1 MAATAAAAGGTADL
15 LALQSS
21 IKRDPEGYRDEFL
34 LQYRHYRATLD
45 LFMLRPA
52 AAGAAAAGGADGNG
66 ADGDG
71 SGNAKAG
78 GGGSASAQGSAAD
91 AGGSRQLAEL
101 ATFVAHVSRC
111 FPAETAGFAVE
122 VAALLE
128 ARHAALDPALR
139 RALVKA
145 LVLLRNRGQ
154 LSPSALLP
162 LLFRLFRVEDRA
174 LRELLHRHIVA
185 DVRASNAKTRNERLN
200 RQLQSYLYGV
210 LQQQQQPRGGG
221 GGGGG
226 GDGGSGGNN
235 SNGGAGGN
243 NGGGGGS
250 SAADEA
256 AAKRALAVL
265 TELWRRGVWRDARC
279 VNVIA
284 SAVFHPSGRVML
296 GALRFFLGED
306 ERAAEADR
314 DDEDEDDE
322 NERDEEKRKNRAS
335 DRASAAAAAVQPSK
349 EDVYKAM
356 KKGTVSSKKKKQ
368 AKLKRVMT
376 SLRKQARREEA
387 AASGG
392 GGGSGGGAGGGGGA
406 GAYAGVGAGGVS
418 AKGSGGAFAA
428 LHLLHDP
435 QAFAERLFA
444 RLQACRERWE
454 TRLAALAVLSR
465 CVGAHRLLLPNLY
478 PWLMRYAQPHAR
490 DSAQVLA
497 ALAQACHDLVPPEA
511 LRPVL
516 RGLADNF
523 VSDRSR
529 PEAMVAGLRAV
540 REVSL
545 RCPLAMDAALLADL
559 AEYRRHRGDRE
570 VGTAARA
577 LVALFRELHPG
588 LLAKKDRGRAAAL
601 EAAANASA
609 GGGGAP
615 AYRAPAA
622 YGSASVAARV
632 AGADLL
638 QADLERRARGGG
650 SGSGDGED
658 RFDEEE
664 DDEDYGLDL
673 DSTESDEL
681 LEGMMA
687 REDAQLGVGKAGEGS
702 GEEEEE
708 GESEEEEGSGSGS
721 LEESGE
727 QEDDDEDEDEDE
739 DAEGEDD
746 APTGNKGEAAAAR
759 PAARAPQSGSLAD
772 LRRQLA
778 AAAAAKKKSKEE
790 EDEAAKKQQREEAGA
805 DGADG
810 AGAADAGAGAD
821 AALPLEAT
829 RILTAEDFARIRALR
844 RRQLVEGALARHG
857 LAPADK
863 DKAAGGDKNSKRGG
877 PLQAS
882 RAKRRRLLEAA
893 HAEADEALALEEARR
908 RAGERR
914 VDPASLEGRVKRRKD
929 KAERLESVLAGR
941 EGREFGSRASLKKLK
956 TGGLSERQKQKNKAL
971 PSAARTAQLRRRAD
985 EGRRRKS
992 AKNFKGHV
1000 RGN

>member
-1 MAATAAAAGGTADL
+1 MSAATAATTGAAGTGGSGSAAGATADL

-34 LQYRHYRATLD
+34 LQYRHYKATLD

-52 AAGAAAAGGADGNG
+52 AAGAAAAAADGG
-66 ADGDG
+66 
-71 SGNAKAG
+71 GNNTDAPTPTPTPTTT
-78 GGGSASAQGSAAD
+78 AD
-91 AGGSRQLAEL
+91 AGSSKQLSEL
-101 ATFVAHVSRC
+101 VAFVAQVSRC
-111 FPAETAGFAVE
+111 FPAETSGFAAE
-122 VAALLE
+122 VASLLE
-128 ARHAALDPALR
+128 LQHAALDPALR
-139 RALVKA
+139 RALVQA
-145 LVLLRNRGQ
+145 LILLRNRGQ
-154 LSPSALLP
+154 LPATALLP

-174 LRELLHRHIVA
+174 LRELLHKHIVA

-210 LQQQQQPRGGG
+210 LQQQ
-221 GGGGG
+221 
-226 GDGGSGGNN
+226 NN
-235 SNGGAGGN
+235 ATTTTTTTTT
-243 NGGGGGS
+243 

-306 ERAAEADR
+306 ERAGGDDSDSDAD
-314 DDEDEDDE
+314 DDEDGGGGGGHGGSNKKDAAA
-322 NERDEEKRKNRAS
+322 NNKSN
-335 DRASAAAAAVQPSK
+335 RASAAAQAVQPSK

-356 KKGTVSSKKKKQ
+356 KKGTNSSKKKKQ
-368 AKLKRVMT
+368 AKLKRVMN

-387 AASGG
+387 AAA
-392 GGGSGGGAGGGGGA
+392 GGASYG
-406 GAYAGVGAGGVS
+406 GVGAGGVAS
-418 AKGSGGAFAA
+418 KGSGGAFAA

-435 QAFAERLFA
+435 QDFAERLFA

-497 ALAQACHDLVPPEA
+497 ALAQACHDLVPPET
-511 LRPVL
+511 LKPVL

-545 RCPLAMDAALLADL
+545 RCPLAMEADLLADL

-577 LVALFRELHPG
+577 LVALFREVHPG

-601 EAAANASA
+601 EAAAAAA
-609 GGGGAP
+609 GGGGGEGGG
-615 AYRAPAA
+615 YRAPAA
-622 YGSASVAARV
+622 YGSSAVAARV

-638 QADLERRARGGG
+638 QAALERG
-650 SGSGDGED
+650 SDD
-658 RFDEEE
+658 E
-664 DDEDYGLDL
+664 DDDDYGLDL
-673 DSTESDEL
+673 DSTSSGEL
-681 LEGMMA
+681 LEELMA
-687 REDAQLGVGKAGEGS
+687 ADEEGRAGEDEG
-702 GEEEEE
+702 GDDDE
-708 GESEEEEGSGSGS
+708 GESASPAASASGS
-721 LEESGE
+721 LESGE
-727 QEDDDEDEDEDE
+727 EDEDEDEDE
-739 DAEGEDD
+739 DEEGVSGSGSEGGSEEEEEDEEAGSD
-746 APTGNKGEAAAAR
+746 DGEKNKPDPSAVEAKAKAAAAGAR
-759 PAARAPQSGSLAD
+759 PAQSGSLAD

-778 AAAAAKKKSKEE
+778 AAKKKKEE
-790 EDEAAKKQQREEAGA
+790 EEAKAKKDDDDENGDDENHA
-805 DGADG
+805 DG
-810 AGAADAGAGAD
+810 DANAEK
-821 AALPLEAT
+821 ALPLEAT
-829 RILTAEDFARIRALR
+829 RILTPEDFARIRALR
-844 RRQLVEGALARHG
+844 KRQLVEAALARHG
-857 LAPADK
+857 LAPGGK
-863 DKAAGGDKNSKRGG
+863 HAAEAASNKRQ
-877 PLQAS
+877 LQAS

-893 HAEADEALALEEARR
+893 HAEAEEALALEEARR

-914 VDPASLEGRVKRRKD
+914 VDPHSLEGRVKRRKD

-941 EGREFGSRASLKKLK
+941 EGRDFGSRASLKKLK
-956 TGGLSERQKQKNKAL
+956 TGGLSERQKQKKKAL
-971 PSAARTAQLRRRAD
+971 PSAARVAQLRRRAD